1 MPQPYKLF
9 TIYAREDEQYLKE
22 LLGQLRPLELA
33 GRIKV
38 WSDREINPGVEWEK
52 AIVQKLDTADIIL
65 ILVSSAYYSS
75 VYIHDVE
82 IKYAISRHEQ
92 GEARV
97 LPVIVRP
104 CSFLDDPI
112 ISKLQVL
119 PTDGNAVTDRRHWHE
134 RDDAWLD
141 VVAGVKR
148 TLDLLLAAELEKEK
162 SAREAALAIEQ
173 AAEQQR
179 LAALAAKQEAE
190 RQKKEAKEA
199 AERQKEEAK
208 QAKLA
213 EQQSLKQAEAERL
226 ASEHRTR
233 AEQARIEQEAEDLL
247 KRQTP
252 IRRGQEDRDRLE
264 QQRRELEN
272 ATRRADQRAWQQTLK
287 VNDLNAYQ
295 SYLAQNPQGEHAREA
310 RFRIKEL
317 KRAAATPLPVGR
329 YAAYGG
335 GVLALALAI
344 WLVPKMFGGEK
355 EAFSYLMVPVTS
367 GTFTMGS
374 PESEKNRGSDECR
387 HSVTVGSFSIGK
399 YEVTQAQWEAIMGN
413 NPSFHKDSN
422 DFPVEEVSWDDV
434 QKFIQKLN
442 KDTGKRYRLPTEV
455 EWEFAARGGNKSGK
469 YLYAGSNNLDSV
481 AWYSENTENKPHSVG
496 RKAPNELGLYDMS
509 GNVWE
514 WCQDTYQPYLC
525 DNKTKTTGATRVYR
539 GGSWIYSA
547 QFCRTSNRSYNA
559 TFNSYGGIGF
569 RLVLSALSDSQ

>member
-92 GEARV
+92 GVARV

-104 CSFLDDPI
+104 CSFLDDPV

-148 TLDLLLAAELEKEK
+148 TLDLLLAAEMEKEK
-162 SAREAALAIEQ
+162 SAREAALAAEQ
-173 AAEQQR
+173 AAEQKR

-199 AERQKEEAK
+199 VERQKEAVK
-208 QAKLA
+208 QTKLA
-213 EQQSLKQAEAERL
+213 QQQAQKQAEAERL
-226 ASEHRTR
+226 AVEQRTR
-233 AEQARIEQEAEDLL
+233 EEQARIEQAEKDL
-247 KRQTP
+247 KNHAAQT
-252 IRRGQEDRDRLE
+252 RREQEERDRLE
-264 QQRRELEN
+264 QLRREQES
-272 ATRRADQRAWQQTLK
+272 AARRAEQEVWQQA
-287 VNDLNAYQ
+287 VEANDLNAYQ
-295 SYLAQNPQGEHAREA
+295 SYLTQYPQGEHVREA

-317 KRAAATPLPVGR
+317 KRAAAAPLPVGR

-335 GVLALALAI
+335 GLLALLGD
-344 WLVPKMFGGEK
+344 L
-355 EAFSYLMVPVTS
+355 
-367 GTFTMGS
+367 
-374 PESEKNRGSDECR
+374 
-387 HSVTVGSFSIGK
+387 
-399 YEVTQAQWEAIMGN
+399 
-413 NPSFHKDSN
+413 
-422 DFPVEEVSWDDV
+422 
-434 QKFIQKLN
+434 
-442 KDTGKRYRLPTEV
+442 
-455 EWEFAARGGNKSGK
+455 
-469 YLYAGSNNLDSV
+469 AGSEDV
-481 AWYSENTENKPHSVG
+481 WR
-496 RKAPNELGLYDMS
+496 RKRS
-509 GNVWE
+509 GNSKFS
-514 WCQDTYQPYLC
+514 TA
-525 DNKTKTTGATRVYR
+525 KGHFKG
-539 GGSWIYSA
+539 
-547 QFCRTSNRSYNA
+547 
-559 TFNSYGGIGF
+559 
-569 RLVLSALSDSQ
+569 